1 MKNKKFLQNFHSL
14 FILPYIFFLA
24 AVGLQIIYLDLEKH
38 FSRFFLFK
46 KFLTII
52 WITFLVIVSC
62 YSSYLRFDPLKT
74 NEIPQHIRE
83 FAAKNHTNTIS
94 LVDCD
99 THYLYN
105 DFSEI
110 RATYNKK
117 NPYTFVPL
125 DFIGKRLLFSQ
136 IIKEIENFSL
146 NLKKVD
152 ELITKY
158 KNVRIKLIEDP
169 YFKENNVFFDSM
181 NYNKGSIA
189 YGKRDNPYSR
199 SNSIYIFPIE
209 VTSSNQKS

>member
-1 MKNKKFLQNFHSL
+1 M
-14 FILPYIFFLA
+14 
-24 AVGLQIIYLDLEKH
+24 
-38 FSRFFLFK
+38 
-46 KFLTII
+46 
-52 WITFLVIVSC
+52 SC

-74 NEIPQHIRE
+74 NEIPIKIRE

-117 NPYTFVPL
+117 DPYTYVPL
-125 DFIGKRLLFSQ
+125 DFIGKRLLVSQ
-136 IIKEIENFSL
+136 SIKEIENFSL
-146 NLKKVD
+146 DLKKGD

-169 YFKENNVFFDSM
+169 YFQENNVFFDSM
-181 NYNKGSIA
+181 NYNKKSIL

-199 SNSIYIFPIE
+199 SNSVYIFPIE
-209 VTSSNQKS
+209 VISSNQQSPS